1 MHEVTQQL
9 MLEVFPQHKKYLVSE
24 FLNWEYDQS
33 PSGSVIEANY
43 DSGGKRLGHYAVVP
57 QRWLFKGEVC
67 RYGLSI
73 NNAVSEE
80 TRGQG
85 VFAKL
90 GQEVSDKSAK
100 HDLKA
105 LIGVS
110 NSQATYGQV
119 NRIGFKQFE
128 AMPVFLVPRF
138 LSISNSDYRFDFC
151 DLDEFTT
158 WVENS
163 NFFEISDL
171 DRGASHTPVRLWDE
185 SELLWR
191 LSDPSHNYVMMISE
205 SVALIV
211 HNISFLSVQVSVILK
226 IFVDTS
232 LEPVDLRFLASQI
245 CRQNRSLFVLYAG
258 WNPLIIGK
266 GIKIHSS
273 LRPSPLNL
281 IIKSLSPN
289 TDETLLRPD
298 WYEFLDF
305 DAY

>member
-1 MHEVTQQL
+1 MHAVTQQL
-9 MLEVFPQHKKYLVSE
+9 MLEVFPQHKKYLDLE

-33 PSGSVIEANY
+33 PSGTVIEANY
-43 DSGGKRLGHYAVVP
+43 DLNGKRLGHYAVVP
-57 QRWLFKGEVC
+57 QRWLFNGNVC

-85 VFAKL
+85 IFAKL

-100 HDLKA
+100 QDLKA

-128 AMPVFLVPRF
+128 AMPVFMVPRF
-138 LSISNSDYRFDFC
+138 LSVSISDFIFDFC
-151 DLDEFTT
+151 GLDEFLT
-158 WVENS
+158 WIENN
-163 NFFEISDL
+163 NFFETSESN
-171 DRGASHTPVRLWDE
+171 RGVHDAPVRLWDQ

-191 LSDPSHNYVMMISE
+191 LSDPSHDYVMMISD
-205 SVALIV
+205 SIALIV
-211 HNISFLSVQVSVILK
+211 HNINFLSIRVSVILK
-226 IFVDTS
+226 IFVDVFHD
-232 LEPVDLRFLASQI
+232 PVDLRFLASQV
-245 CRQNRSLFVLYAG
+245 CKKNRSSFVLYAG
-258 WNPLIIGK
+258 WNPLIVGK

-281 IIKSLSPN
+281 IIKSLASD

-298 WYEFLDF
+298 WFEFLDF